1 MNLPLIVLGALGV
14 FGLYKGM
21 KKKDPSI
28 ELGTCFFDR
37 VASPIYNLLRTYYS
51 NSGFMIDMI
60 KEDSVLCNTPYSEL
74 YGVVLEGNDNTLNF
88 LDKTTIDT
96 MFRDFKKQD
105 DSYFFY
111 VLHNQG
117 LFQKQYIFSHNKTL
131 LKTIASYYDLQ
142 LMSGE
147 SIANA
152 IVDLYLQNSY
162 SISNKK
168 LIPHISVDFK
178 QADDSEPSYMAFKK
192 IARQSVYN
200 ELKSVDLFQSYK
212 LLEGVSKSD
221 IQSLFKS
228 NFEGALWIY
237 VDISQKRLENYISKL
252 ITISK
257 WTGTKKHFTDLKQ
270 AYSSGDGQY
279 ALVNS
284 VLMLKKYDEE
294 TVGSLGN
301 YTKSA
306 FIQKELFRRKTLQK
320 TPLKYRDTEFDYMVD
335 SAYLQNF
342 ITTVHKKQAKNPD
355 IFGLDKNKAF
365 VNYSFSEENDNPHS
379 VIIAK
384 SGSGK
389 SFSKQKIMSQM
400 IDLDFIT
407 GEAKN
412 LGNHGVKIRS
422 YDVGF
427 SDEAFVNFVKS
438 NPKNKVAH
446 INSTFASFS
455 YNIVNINMGAS
466 LDEIKADVQF
476 ASDLMSVILESQNSK
491 PLNISEAALFRST
504 LELIYEEQNF
514 QRYRVRHIEQTH
526 PELTEE
532 LLSLGYE
539 KNTFL
544 LDIREE
550 KFDFLKRPLLGD
562 ITKYA
567 RVQSSNQ
574 QLKEDERHYYASLA
588 QKCSDI
594 EKLEIFSRFDKVD
607 VADTDFLSMD
617 LNNFKESSLF
627 TPIFLSIFQKT
638 YLKDRDFALYCKRT
652 QKKAPKLYYPI
663 EESKNF
669 FRIAYF
675 EVMLE
680 KLALEAR
687 KYNVHLCFIA
697 QNAEHIPEG
706 ILKNIDTRIF
716 LLRPDKKIEVIGEV
730 EKYLHP
736 PKKVIE
742 SLSSTDKYEL
752 CIWYSSGVFNLKFK
766 IEPEEFE
773 VFNTNPNIIKGD
785 SDSKEKEQ
793 QEEE

>member
-1 MNLPLIVLGALGV
+1 MNLPLIALAGLGI

-21 KKKDPSI
+21 KKKDPTI

-37 VASPIYNLLRTYYS
+37 LASPIYNLFRSYYS
-51 NSGFMIDMI
+51 NSGLIVDMI
-60 KEDSVLCNTPYSEL
+60 KEDSVTCNTPHAEL
-74 YGVVLEGNDNTLNF
+74 YGLLLEGNDNTLNF
-88 LDKTTIDT
+88 LDNTTLEI

-105 DSYFFY
+105 DAYLFY
-111 VLHNQG
+111 VMHKQG
-117 LFQKQYIFSHNKTL
+117 LFQKQYIFSHNKTF
-131 LKTIASYYDLQ
+131 LKTIASYYDLN

-147 SIANA
+147 DIANA
-152 IVDLYLQNSY
+152 LLDLYLQNSY
-162 SISNKK
+162 SVSNKK
-168 LIPHISVDFK
+168 LVPSISVDFTS
-178 QADDSEPSYMAFKK
+178 DDDTAEPSYMAFKK
-192 IARQSVYN
+192 LARQSVYN

-212 LLEGVSKSD
+212 ILEGVSASD
-221 IQSLFKS
+221 IQALFKS
-228 NFEGALWIY
+228 NFEGAIWMYID
-237 VDISQKRLENYISKL
+237 VSQKRIENYISKL

-257 WTGTKKHFTDLKQ
+257 WTGTKKHFMDLKQ
-270 AYSSGDGQY
+270 TYSIGEGQY

-284 VLMLKKYDEE
+284 VAMLKNYDTEI
-294 TVGSLGN
+294 VGSLGN

-306 FIQKELFRRKTLQK
+306 FIQKELFRRNTLQK

-335 SAYLQNF
+335 GEYLQRF
-342 ITTVHKKQAKNPD
+342 ITTVHKKGAKNPD

-389 SFSKQKIMSQM
+389 SFSKQKIMAQM
-400 IDLDFIT
+400 IELDFIT
-407 GEAKN
+407 AEAKN
-412 LGNHGVKIRS
+412 LGNNGVKIRS

-427 SDEAFVNFVKS
+427 SDEVFVNFVKS

-466 LDEIKADVQF
+466 IDEIKADMQF
-476 ASDLMSVILESQNSK
+476 ASDLMSVILESQNSQ
-491 PLNISEAALFRST
+491 PLNISEAALFKST
-504 LELIYEEQNF
+504 LNFIYEEKTF
-514 QRYRVRHIEQTH
+514 QRYRIRHIEQTH
-526 PELTEE
+526 PEITEE

-544 LDIREE
+544 LDVQED
-550 KFDFLKRPLLGD
+550 KFDFLRRPLLGD
-562 ITKYA
+562 ITKHA

-607 VADTDFLSMD
+607 VADADFLSMD

-638 YLKDRDFALYCKRT
+638 YLRDREFALYCKRT
-652 QKKAPKLYYPI
+652 HKKAPKLYYPI

-669 FRIAYF
+669 FRIPYF
-675 EVMLE
+675 GVMLE

-736 PKKVIE
+736 PKKVVD
-742 SLSSTDKYEL
+742 SLANTDKYEL
-752 CIWYSSGVFNLKFK
+752 CIWYSSGVFNLKFQ
-766 IEPEEFE
+766 IAPEEFE
-773 VFNTNPNIIKGD
+773 VFNTNPNIT
-785 SDSKEKEQ
+785 KEEN
-793 QEEE
+793 QEEEE